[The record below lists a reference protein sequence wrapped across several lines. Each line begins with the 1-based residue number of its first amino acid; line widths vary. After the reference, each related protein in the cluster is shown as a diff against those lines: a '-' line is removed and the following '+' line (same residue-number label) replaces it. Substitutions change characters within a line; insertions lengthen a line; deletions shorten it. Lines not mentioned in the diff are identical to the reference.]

1 MMSLKNESKSEGIN
15 LERSELRY
23 VFFSY
28 DQESLI
34 DDFLKLGFE
43 KQIYQETPVTRTIY
57 FGSVSGLERGMSLK
71 ARVYSHE
78 NVKNL
83 WNISSDTEFQLLE
96 IKSTLSDEEM
106 SGLENLKSINKFGLI
121 INENPEA
128 AGNNIFRI
136 QKASEDGLLRDS
148 TMKLKSRLSKK
159 DIKAERS
166 ISKLTLDEIIT
177 VLTTKSELDERL
189 SENVLKL
196 LNETVRPKYKKKL
209 VPLVVTQYERIHLI
223 PKNEDW
229 RKYIRITIDP
239 GVDYFN
245 PILEPGIKFTKSRNL
260 KAEFM
265 KREKFSRLEFKIDSQ
280 KLSLM
285 KDLEFSISNLL
296 QKYGCLATISKKW
309 TGITEISEYY
319 IKKQALWRE
328 PLGTQISGYFP
339 VDITWYANGFNDYEF
354 EDIVKK
360 SNAFEIFSEKK
371 PRTLVKNENYVE
383 GYLGVP
389 IPSLIVNIE
398 GPEIKYLLPPK
409 SYPVK
414 ITRGEP
420 DFYII
425 EDYVKAVRSTIVASK
440 YELDDF
446 LHPSIEVENNN
457 FLRSYGFLVKAVE
470 SKRIYKLTI
479 EQKVEVKSGRAPIS
493 EFYCKMR
500 YLGTQERLYQKNKNA
515 IFGDL
520 QLFYNEFAKIMQ
532 KPLALKMEVD
542 NKDIYRENSISN

>member
-1 MMSLKNESKSEGIN
+1 MMSLKNENKSEGLN

-28 DQESLI
+28 DQENLI

-43 KQIYQETPVTRTIY
+43 KQIYKETPVTRTIY
-57 FGSVSGLERGMSLK
+57 FGSISGLERGMSLK
-71 ARVYSHE
+71 ARIYSHE

-96 IKSTLSDEEM
+96 IKSTISDDEM
-106 SGLENLKSINKFGLI
+106 SGLDNLKSINKFGLI

-196 LNETVRPKYKKKL
+196 LNENVRPKYKKKL

-280 KLSLM
+280 KLSLI

-319 IKKQALWRE
+319 IKKQAL
-328 PLGTQISGYFP
+328 
-339 VDITWYANGFNDYEF
+339 
-354 EDIVKK
+354 
-360 SNAFEIFSEKK
+360 
-371 PRTLVKNENYVE
+371 
-383 GYLGVP
+383 
-389 IPSLIVNIE
+389 
-398 GPEIKYLLPPK
+398 
-409 SYPVK
+409 
-414 ITRGEP
+414 
-420 DFYII
+420 
-425 EDYVKAVRSTIVASK
+425 
-440 YELDDF
+440 
-446 LHPSIEVENNN
+446 
-457 FLRSYGFLVKAVE
+457 
-470 SKRIYKLTI
+470 
-479 EQKVEVKSGRAPIS
+479 
-493 EFYCKMR
+493 
-500 YLGTQERLYQKNKNA
+500 
-515 IFGDL
+515 
-520 QLFYNEFAKIMQ
+520 
-532 KPLALKMEVD
+532 
-542 NKDIYRENSISN
+542 